1 MKRYLWLCVLI
12 LLAGHVPTVS
22 ADAACESRFVNPI
35 TDICWSCTSA
45 VAGQYKSESGKAAGY
60 GQSLNAAPVLSGA
73 AAHF

>member
-35 TDICWSCTSA
+35 TDICWSCIFPL
-45 VAGQYKSESGKAAGY
+45 
-60 GQSLNAAPVLSGA
+60 SLGSTKV
-73 AAHF
+73 